1 MDAPGGDSTLPACP
15 ESHGNAAPLSVR
27 RMPPLGAMLIFVAM
41 AVATAW
47 FIHDFASN
55 ILVADQWDDVN
66 ILRSAHDGT
75 LTLGTLWAQH
85 TENRI
90 LFPNLVVLLLG
101 YTTHLN
107 VIVEDF
113 LSGALWCAATILLIL
128 AHKRRSPSIP
138 WLLYCPV
145 ALLLI
150 SFIGLADTL
159 FGFNL
164 TWYLVLAGLAGA
176 LFLLDRPVLSR
187 LTFFGAVALAV
198 VGSYSSL
205 QGLLIWPAGLVLLY
219 LRRRSN
225 ARLFQ
230 WIVCACVTGV
240 VYFIHFNF
248 AAGGT
253 NDSYV
258 FGHPLA
264 TTKFFFS
271 VIGNVVDAAVPNTP
285 GAGNVND
292 LELGIVI
299 FAIAVWAIIRGFRR
313 GSTSGAPIG
322 VSLIVFGLLFVATVS
337 IGRTQVG
344 LGTAGRYSTFAL
356 TIWAG
361 AYLVFLEPLSR
372 ELREL
377 GAYWLG
383 RTDHVSGG
391 WSRNAPWA
399 QVVTVAAQLVLVVLI
414 FFQVVL
420 GTENGLNFARA
431 WRGQEAVIADVSV
444 NVKKAPDSMVQ
455 TQLGQA
461 LDPTFIRQMAEYARS
476 QRLSLFGTSVV
487 AADTRQGLLPSLLTT
502 VIVPTNGAT
511 VSGNT
516 ALDAVVSV
524 STNVKRVVFQATG
537 RSLHNAIIA
546 TGSPT
551 PYGWAVFW
559 DSTRVPN
566 GVYLLRSV
574 LERAGA
580 TRIFSSP
587 IAIRVE
593 NKSGPA

>member
-1 MDAPGGDSTLPACP
+1 MDTPGGESTLPACP
-15 ESHGNAAPLSVR
+15 EAHGNAPGVSVR

-47 FIHDFASN
+47 YIHDFASN
-55 ILVADQWDDVN
+55 ILFYDQWSDVN
-66 ILRSAHDGT
+66 VLRSAHDGT

-85 TENRI
+85 NENRI

-113 LSGALWCAATILLIL
+113 LSGALWCVATILLIL

-145 ALLLI
+145 ALLFI

-176 LFLLDRPVLSR
+176 LFLLDRPVLTK

-225 ARLFQ
+225 ALLLQ
-230 WIVCACVTGV
+230 WILYAGVTGV

-253 NDSYV
+253 NDAYL

-285 GAGNVND
+285 LAGNVND

-299 FAIAVWAIIRGFRR
+299 FAIAVWALIRGFRR
-313 GSTSGAPIG
+313 GSSSGAPIG

-337 IGRTQVG
+337 IGRTQLG
-344 LGTAGRYSTFAL
+344 LATAGRYSTFAL

-361 AYLVFLEPLSR
+361 AYLVFLEPISR

-377 GAYWLG
+377 GASWLG
-383 RTDHVSGG
+383 RTDRVAAGG
-391 WSRNAPWA
+391 WSRDAPWA
-399 QVVTVAAQLVLVVLI
+399 QVVTVAAQLLLIVLI
-414 FFQVVL
+414 VFQLVL
-420 GTENGLNFARA
+420 GTENGLIFARA
-431 WRGQEAVIADVSV
+431 WRSQEAVIADVSV
-444 NVKKAPDSMVQ
+444 NVKKAPDPMLQSV
-455 TQLGQA
+455 LGQA
-461 LDPTFIRQMAEYARS
+461 LNPSFIRQMAEYARS
-476 QRLSLFGTSVV
+476 QRLSLFGTSVA
-487 AADTRQGLLPSLLTT
+487 AADTRQGLFPSLLTS
-502 VIVPTNGAT
+502 VIVPASDAT

-516 ALDAVVSV
+516 TLDAVVSD
-524 STNVKRVVFQATG
+524 SNVKRVEFQATG
-537 RSLHNAIIA
+537 PSLHRAIIGNA
-546 TGSPT
+546 APT
-551 PYGWAVFW
+551 PYGWVLLW
-559 DSTRVPN
+559 DTTKVAN
-566 GVYLLRSV
+566 GVYLVRSV
-574 LERAGA
+574 VVRSDT
-580 TRIFSSP
+580 TRIFSAP
-587 IAIRVE
+587 IGIRVE
-593 NKSGPA
+593 NKSRAS

>member
-1 MDAPGGDSTLPACP
+1 MDTSGGQSTLLACP
-15 ESHGNAAPLSVR
+15 ESHENASPLSVW

-47 FIHDFASN
+47 YVHDFASN
-55 ILVADQWDDVN
+55 ILFYDQWSDVN
-66 ILRSAHDGT
+66 VLRSAHDGT

-85 TENRI
+85 NENRI

-107 VIVEDF
+107 VVIEDF

-150 SFIGLADTL
+150 SFIGLADAL

-164 TWYLVLAGLAGA
+164 SWYLVLAGLAGA
-176 LFLLDRPVLSR
+176 LFLLDRPVLTK
-187 LTFFGAVALAV
+187 LTFFVAVALAV

-205 QGLLIWPAGLVLLY
+205 QGLLIWPAGLVLLF

-225 ARLFQ
+225 ARLLQ
-230 WIVCACVTGV
+230 WIAYACVTGV

-253 NDSYV
+253 NDTYL

-285 GAGNVND
+285 LAGNASD

-299 FAIAVWAIIRGFRR
+299 FAIAVWALIRGFRR
-313 GSTSGAPIG
+313 GSSSGAPIG

-337 IGRTQVG
+337 IGRTQLG
-344 LGTAGRYSTFAL
+344 LSTAGRYSTFAL

-361 AYLVFLEPLSR
+361 AYLVFLEPLPR

-383 RTDHVSGG
+383 RGDRVAAGG
-391 WSRNAPWA
+391 WSRDAPWA

-414 FFQVVL
+414 VFQLVL
-420 GTENGLNFARA
+420 GTENGLIFARA
-431 WRGQEAVIADVSV
+431 WRSQEAVIADVSV
-444 NVKKAPDSMVQ
+444 NVKKAPDPMVQ
-455 TQLGQA
+455 SQLGQ
-461 LDPTFIRQMAEYARS
+461 LDPSFIRQMAGYARS

-487 AADTRQGLLPSLLTT
+487 AADTRQGLFPSLLTG
-502 VIVPTNGAT
+502 VIVPADGST

-516 ALDAVVSV
+516 ALDAVVSD
-524 STNVKRVVFQATG
+524 STNVKRVEFQATG
-537 RSLHNAIIA
+537 PSLHGAIIGIA
-546 TGSPT
+546 TPK
-551 PYGWAVFW
+551 PYGWVASW
-559 DSTRVPN
+559 DTTKVAN
-566 GVYLLRSV
+566 GVYLVRSV
-574 LERAGA
+574 LVRSGA
-580 TRIFSSP
+580 TRIFGSP
-587 IAIRVE
+587 VGIRVE
-593 NKSGPA
+593 NNSKAS